1 MLAINK
7 LTQIEAINNVK
18 KLKFPNCQESKT
30 EVAILT
36 DCSTLES
43 LPKEFFTKDEEFIYS
58 NLLVINRNE
67 HALYGVVQ
75 RIVRRPI

>member
-30 EVAILT
+30 EVAIQQF
-36 DCSTLES
+36 S
-43 LPKEFFTKDEEFIYS
+43 F
-58 NLLVINRNE
+58 
-67 HALYGVVQ
+67 
-75 RIVRRPI
+75 